1 MSLSQNMTSL
11 TQNCIEQETVI
22 LIWCNSTQLD
32 INVKT
37 NSLPLPENTWIKP
50 CSRKSIGHS
59 AREPFLF
66 LELILCQRNSS
77 SLEKKNQVIVKF
89 KCQNKDN
96 VIFNCK
102 SLKDKSADVTQLKYL
117 CNFLISDIIS
127 QENHQVTYRHHLLKT
142 AGKIHPTWFF
152 NNIGNL
158 KSTNNSSV
166 YKLSQT
172 DGIDNL
178 FRVVNLEEF
187 VNSASFLF
195 LLLFVKVLLL
205 FLL

>member
-1 MSLSQNMTSL
+1 M
-11 TQNCIEQETVI
+11 
-22 LIWCNSTQLD
+22 
-32 INVKT
+32 
-37 NSLPLPENTWIKP
+37 
-50 CSRKSIGHS
+50 
-59 AREPFLF
+59 
-66 LELILCQRNSS
+66 
-77 SLEKKNQVIVKF
+77 
-89 KCQNKDN
+89 
-96 VIFNCK
+96 
-102 SLKDKSADVTQLKYL
+102 

-142 AGKIHPTWFF
+142 AGKIHSTWFF

-205 FLL
+205 FLLQSSELGRKQGSIKLLTYEEFTINFCWPLCCQGRHLINVNIFIQVLLLTVIFKNHSSVIIIFQYRVEFSSVSFLPLVLYSPLGFFF